1 MKRLLAVLL
10 ALSLFASCGTL
21 VVFATSP
28 DDITTTP
35 EDIVQPGDDAA
46 PYAAG
51 SSTRTIYINNVAYT
65 ATFGVGGSVSN
76 GGHSGFTTKARA
88 IRYHYDLSVCYSTVS
103 TGKETYSG
111 GYRCYDGGEPD
122 AIQGVLVGVSGTT
135 YSDSVYYGGTDTATE
150 ILTINATGMLITVD
164 QDNSTNPYSFTASI
178 AR

>member
-21 VVFATSP
+21 FVFATTS
-28 DDITTTP
+28 DEITTTP
-35 EDIVQPGDDAA
+35 EDIVQPDDDVA

-51 SSTRTIYINNVAYT
+51 SSTQTIYINDVAYT

-88 IRYHYDLSVCYSTVS
+88 IRYHYNLSVCYSTVS

-111 GYRCYDGGEPD
+111 GYRRYDGDEPD
-122 AIQGVLVGVSGTT
+122 KVQGVLVRVSGTT
-135 YSDSVYYGGTDTATE
+135 YSGSVCYGGTDTATE
-150 ILTINATGMLITVD
+150 ILTIKATGKLITVD